1 VRLAATGIFHATEI
15 LIATE
20 IIPATEISTAITT
33 ALTTITW
40 REGALR
46 TTHPEPSTAQEA
58 SIIQE
63 LSTVQA
69 AASAED
75 PLPHTATAEVSAEE
89 ALSPIAEAASAEA
102 LLPLCAAA
110 LAVDHSAEAE
120 VASVEEEALAEAT
133 ATEVVVKTLTSAFI
147 IRCTSLI
154 EHDA

>member
-1 VRLAATGIFHATEI
+1 
-15 LIATE
+15 
-20 IIPATEISTAITT
+20 
-33 ALTTITW
+33 
-40 REGALR
+40 LR

-75 PLPHTATAEVSAEE
+75 PLPRTATAEVSAGE